1 MTAAPKMT
9 EVDVKFVLAEL
20 AAWQRGERGT
30 KLTWHAIART
40 SGFSRQALFARKD
53 VAKAFNDAKSTLRGD
68 KPRKRGASEE
78 ILEAKIRQLKEKVAS
93 LEAQDGRWV
102 VKFAQIT
109 YHLRMR
115 NLSIDQFDQPL
126 PENGRR

>member
-1 MTAAPKMT
+1 MKAPKMT
-9 EVDVKFVLAEL
+9 DVDVKFVLAEL

-53 VAKAFNDAKSTLRGD
+53 IAAAFSAAKSGFRNGL
-68 KPRKRGASEE
+68 PRKRAGVEN
-78 ILEAKIRQLKEKVAS
+78 ILEAKVRQLKDKVAE
-93 LEAQDGRWV
+93 LEAQDARWM

-126 PENGRR
+126 PENGRK